1 MPPALLTVRVAGLG
15 LLLATSAA
23 LAAESKTGWVEAKT
37 AHVTVKTDLGL
48 PGAEAATFLAEVT
61 RAALLAAAWPGTTL
75 SQDRIELVVFSSHQ
89 DFQYYFGDLVDHQ
102 VGSSGYPP
110 RVFLYG
116 SPDRWEKRST
126 VELEETTSVLRRVL
140 VRHLAS
146 FFYRRQPRWFAVGL
160 AEFFETLRVSADGK
174 AATFGGM
181 NVPAMGHYATN
192 RTLTVADAQAWGRT
206 LNPQDEATRLGLE
219 GLSWLMVQWMYT
231 THLPEFVRFQRLLL
245 SGMDP
250 TRAWTVVFPV
260 DTLGNIDQVLNHFA
274 QYGTLYPATVALP
287 ESHFTVDSK
296 RPMTSAEVH
305 AIRAEAALAS
315 GLAKEAQA
323 ELSAALADDPGN
335 VGAVRMQL
343 ALVKPA
349 ERVALARRATA
360 AHPDDGLAW
369 LALGDALQG
378 ENEPSDERSQAYRK
392 AIALSPDHPL
402 VCQALAS
409 LDLQQGRPRDALPLA
424 LTAVRVAPWEAVF
437 IDTLAA
443 ALAGVGRCSE
453 AVSMQARAMET
464 APQGSGATQA
474 GYVARLAE
482 IQKSCTEAPSAK
494 PALSLRAILPTQPF
508 NNEYRF
514 MLYDTGLVIVQRSS
528 KENLVEYFSVEL
540 TPQEMASF
548 LDGLQLTD
556 FLKLAANP
564 ASPSSTEL
572 PLYEIAALDP
582 QARRLRAI
590 AISGFDDKVAEPA
603 AFARVHRALESYSDP
618 RERRWFPDSVFLNV
632 KRATEKTLCVWPSDW
647 ENFASVGSLTLPLN
661 PDPRAD
667 LGFIRAKGE
676 RLTDIQRFL
685 HKCRHLVL
693 LNGEAVL
700 LTLVVRLPHEAEA
713 AH

>member
-1 MPPALLTVRVAGLG
+1 
-15 LLLATSAA
+15 
-23 LAAESKTGWVEAKT
+23 
-37 AHVTVKTDLGL
+37 
-48 PGAEAATFLAEVT
+48 
-61 RAALLAAAWPGTTL
+61 
-75 SQDRIELVVFSSHQ
+75 
-89 DFQYYFGDLVDHQ
+89 
-102 VGSSGYPP
+102 
-110 RVFLYG
+110 
-116 SPDRWEKRST
+116 
-126 VELEETTSVLRRVL
+126 
-140 VRHLAS
+140 
-146 FFYRRQPRWFAVGL
+146 
-160 AEFFETLRVSADGK
+160 
-174 AATFGGM
+174 
-181 NVPAMGHYATN
+181 
-192 RTLTVADAQAWGRT
+192 
-206 LNPQDEATRLGLE
+206 
-219 GLSWLMVQWMYT
+219 
-231 THLPEFVRFQRLLL
+231 
-245 SGMDP
+245 
-250 TRAWTVVFPV
+250 
-260 DTLGNIDQVLNHFA
+260 
-274 QYGTLYPATVALP
+274 
-287 ESHFTVDSK
+287 
-296 RPMTSAEVH
+296 
-305 AIRAEAALAS
+305 
-315 GLAKEAQA
+315 
-323 ELSAALADDPGN
+323 
-335 VGAVRMQL
+335 
-343 ALVKPA
+343 
-349 ERVALARRATA
+349 
-360 AHPDDGLAW
+360 
-369 LALGDALQG
+369 
-378 ENEPSDERSQAYRK
+378 
-392 AIALSPDHPL
+392 
-402 VCQALAS
+402 
-409 LDLQQGRPRDALPLA
+409 
-424 LTAVRVAPWEAVF
+424 
-437 IDTLAA
+437 
-443 ALAGVGRCSE
+443 
-453 AVSMQARAMET
+453 
-464 APQGSGATQA
+464 
-474 GYVARLAE
+474 
-482 IQKSCTEAPSAK
+482 
-494 PALSLRAILPTQPF
+494 LSLRAILPTQPF